1 MAKVHPNSIVDPSAQ
16 LAEDVEVGP
25 FCTVGAGVRLGPGSR
40 LISHVV
46 MDGDTSIGAGNTFYP
61 FCSIGLAS
69 QDKKYAGEPTRT
81 VIGDHNV
88 FRESCTVH
96 RGTVQDQGTTR
107 IGSRGL
113 FMAYAHVA
121 HDCVIGHDVI
131 LANAATLAGHV
142 RVGNWAILGGLAGV
156 HQFCRVGE
164 HAMVGGASCVLQDV
178 APYTLGQGNP
188 FSVSSVNAEGL
199 KRRGFS
205 VDAIAAVRNAYKVV
219 FRNNLTLKEA
229 IAELQA
235 HVSDPAAADDVRAAL
250 QPLLDFLQTPGRGLA
265 R

>member
-1 MAKVHPNSIVDPSAQ
+1 MAVVHPHAIVHPGAR
-16 LAEDVEVGP
+16 LASDVEVGP
-25 FCTVGAGVRLGPGSR
+25 FCTVSEGVTLGSGCK

-46 MDGDTSIGAGNTFYP
+46 IDGDTTIGEGNTFFP
-61 FCSIGLAS
+61 FCSIGMAS
-69 QDKKYAGEPTRT
+69 QDKKYANEPTRV
-81 VIGDHNV
+81 VIGDNNV

-96 RGTVQDQGTTR
+96 RGTAQDQGLTS

-121 HDCVIGHDVI
+121 HDCVVGDDVI
-131 LANAATLAGHV
+131 LANAATLGGHV
-142 RVGNWAILGGLAGV
+142 QVGNWAILGGLAGV
-156 HQFCRVGE
+156 HQFCRIGA

-188 FSVSSVNAEGL
+188 FSVSTVNAEGL

-205 VDAIAAVRNAYKVV
+205 PEAIIAVRNAYKIV

-229 IAELQA
+229 IAALEAELVLA
-235 HVSDPAAADDVRAAL
+235 TDDVTHAL
-250 QPLLDFLQTPGRGLA
+250 QTLIDFLQMPGRGLA

>member
-1 MAKVHPNSIVDPSAQ
+1 MAHVHALSVVHPSAK
-16 LAEDVEVGP
+16 LAPDVEVGP
-25 FCTVGAGVRLGPGSR
+25 FCTVGEAVVLGAGNK

-46 MDGDTSIGAGNTFYP
+46 IDGDTHIGAGNIFFP

-69 QDKKYAGEPTRT
+69 QDKKYANEPTKV
-81 VIGDHNV
+81 VIGDDNV

-96 RGTVQDQGTTR
+96 RGTVQDRGVTI

-121 HDCVIGHDVI
+121 HDCIVGDDVI
-131 LANAATLAGHV
+131 LANAATLGGHV
-142 RVGNWAILGGLAGV
+142 NVGNWAILGGLAGV
-156 HQFCRVGE
+156 HQFCRIGE

-178 APYTLGQGNP
+178 APYVLGQGNP
-188 FSVSSVNAEGL
+188 FSLSTVNSEGL

-205 VDAIAAVRNAYKVV
+205 ADAVTTVRNAFKTV

-229 IAELQA
+229 IAALETEMLTS
-235 HVSDPAAADDVRAAL
+235 SDDAKAAL
-250 QPLLDFLQTPGRGLA
+250 TPLVTFLQTPGRGLA

>member
-1 MAKVHPNSIVDPSAQ
+1 MAAVHPHSLVDSR
-16 LAEDVEVGP
+16 AEIAADVEIGP
-25 FCTVGAGVRLGPGSR
+25 FCTVGAGVKLGPGCK

-46 MDGDTSIGAGNTFYP
+46 IDGDTTVGSGNTFFP

-69 QDKKYAGEPTRT
+69 QDKKYANEPTRV
-81 VIGDHNV
+81 VIGDGNV

-96 RGTVQDQGTTR
+96 RGTAQDRGMTS

-121 HDCVIGHDVI
+121 HDCVVGDDVI
-131 LANAATLAGHV
+131 LANAATLGGHV

-156 HQFCRVGE
+156 HQFCRIGD

-188 FSVSSVNAEGL
+188 FSLSTVNSEGL

-205 VDAIAAVRNAYKVV
+205 VEAITAVRNAYKTV

-229 IAELQA
+229 IAALDAEVVLA
-235 HVSDPAAADDVRAAL
+235 SDDVKDAL
-250 QPLLDFLQTPGRGLA
+250 QVLINFLQTPGRGLA

>member
-1 MAKVHPNSIVDPSAQ
+1 MARAHALSVVHPAAK
-16 LAEDVEVGP
+16 LAPDVEVGP
-25 FCTVGAGVRLGPGSR
+25 FCTVGESVVIGAGCRLV
-40 LISHVV
+40 SHVV
-46 MDGDTSIGAGNTFYP
+46 IDGDTHVGRDNTFFP

-69 QDKKYAGEPTRT
+69 QDKKYANESTKV
-81 VIGDHNV
+81 VIGDDNV

-96 RGTVQDQGTTR
+96 RGTVQDCGVTS

-121 HDCVIGHDVI
+121 HDCIVGDDVI
-131 LANAATLAGHV
+131 LANAATLGGHV

-156 HQFCRVGE
+156 HQFCRIGE

-178 APYTLGQGNP
+178 APYVLGQGNP
-188 FSVSSVNAEGL
+188 FSLSTVNSEGM

-205 VDAIAAVRNAYKVV
+205 AEAVTTVRNAFKTV
-219 FRNNLTLKEA
+219 FRNGLTLKDAITALEA
-229 IAELQA
+229 EMLTS
-235 HVSDPAAADDVRAAL
+235 SDDAKAAL
-250 QPLLDFLQTPGRGLA
+250 MPLVAFLQTPGRGLA

>member
-1 MAKVHPNSIVDPSAQ
+1 MARAHALSVVHPAAK
-16 LAEDVEVGP
+16 LAPDVEVGP
-25 FCTVGAGVRLGPGSR
+25 FCTVGESVVIGAGCRLV
-40 LISHVV
+40 SHVV
-46 MDGDTSIGAGNTFYP
+46 IDGDTHVGRDNTFFP

-69 QDKKYAGEPTRT
+69 QDKKYANESTKV
-81 VIGDHNV
+81 VIGDDNV

-96 RGTVQDQGTTR
+96 RGTVQDCGVTS

-121 HDCVIGHDVI
+121 HDCIVGDDVI
-131 LANAATLAGHV
+131 LANAATLGGHV

-156 HQFCRVGE
+156 HQFCRIGE

-178 APYTLGQGNP
+178 APYVLGQGNP
-188 FSVSSVNAEGL
+188 FSLSTVNSEGM

-205 VDAIAAVRNAYKVV
+205 AEAVTTVRNAFKTV
-219 FRNNLTLKEA
+219 FRSGLTLKDAITALEA
-229 IAELQA
+229 EMLTS
-235 HVSDPAAADDVRAAL
+235 SDDAKAAL
-250 QPLLDFLQTPGRGLA
+250 MPLVAFLQTPGRGLA

>member
-1 MAKVHPNSIVDPSAQ
+1 MARVHNLSVVHPAAK
-16 LAEDVEVGP
+16 LASDVEVGP
-25 FCTVGAGVRLGPGSR
+25 FCTVGEGVVVGAGSR

-46 MDGDTSIGAGNTFYP
+46 IDGETNIGAGNTFFP

-69 QDKKYAGEPTRT
+69 QDKKYANEPTKV

-96 RGTVQDQGTTR
+96 RGTVQDSGVTT

-121 HDCVIGHDVI
+121 HDCVVGDDVI
-131 LANAATLAGHV
+131 LANAATLGGHV
-142 RVGNWAILGGLAGV
+142 HVGNWAILGGLAGV
-156 HQFCRVGE
+156 HQFCRIGE

-178 APYTLGQGNP
+178 APYVLGQGNP
-188 FSVSSVNAEGL
+188 FSLSTVNSEGL

-205 VDAIAAVRNAYKVV
+205 ADAVTTVRNAFKTV
-219 FRNNLTLKEA
+219 FRNGLTLKGA
-229 IAELQA
+229 ISSLEVEMLTS
-235 HVSDPAAADDVRAAL
+235 SDDAKAVLA
-250 QPLLDFLQTPGRGLA
+250 PLVAFLQTPGRGLA

>member
-1 MAKVHPNSIVDPSAQ
+1 MAQIHPLSIVHPSAQ
-16 LAEDVEVGP
+16 LADDVEIGP
-25 FCTVGAGVRLGPGSR
+25 FCTVGAGVVLGAKSQ

-46 MDGDTSIGAGNTFYP
+46 IDGDTRVGSGNIFYP

-69 QDKKYAGEPTRT
+69 QDKKYANESTR
-81 VIGDHNV
+81 VEIGDDNV

-96 RGTVQDQGTTR
+96 RGTAQDKGVTQ

-121 HDCVIGHDVI
+121 HDCVLGDDVI
-131 LANAATLAGHV
+131 LANAATLGGHV
-142 RVGNWAILGGLAGV
+142 RVGDWAIIGGLAGV
-156 HQFCRVGE
+156 HQFCRIGA

-178 APYTLGQGNP
+178 APYVLGQGNP
-188 FSVSSVNAEGL
+188 FSLSAVNSEGL

-205 VDAIAAVRNAYKVV
+205 ADAVTIVRNAFKTV
-219 FRNNLTLKEA
+219 FRNGLTLKEA
-229 IAELQA
+229 ITALEAEMLT
-235 HVSDPAAADDVRAAL
+235 STDDARAAL
-250 QPLLDFLQTPGRGLA
+250 KPLVAFLQTPGRGLA

>member
-1 MAKVHPNSIVDPSAQ
+1 MAHVHAMSVVHPAAKIAP
-16 LAEDVEVGP
+16 DVEVGP
-25 FCTVGAGVRLGPGSR
+25 FCTIGEGVAIGAGSR

-46 MDGDTSIGAGNTFYP
+46 VDGNTHIGSGNTFFP

-69 QDKKYAGEPTRT
+69 QDKKYANEPTK
-81 VIGDHNV
+81 VLIGDDNV

-96 RGTVQDQGTTR
+96 RGTVQDSGVTT

-121 HDCVIGHDVI
+121 HDCMIGDDVI
-131 LANAATLAGHV
+131 LANAATLGGHV
-142 RVGNWAILGGLAGV
+142 HVGNWAILGGLAGV
-156 HQFCRVGE
+156 HQFCRIGE

-178 APYTLGQGNP
+178 APYVLGQGNP
-188 FSVSSVNAEGL
+188 FSLSTVNSEGL

-205 VDAIAAVRNAYKVV
+205 AEAVSTVRNAFKTV
-219 FRNNLTLKEA
+219 FRNGLTLKEA
-229 IAELQA
+229 IAALEAEMLTS
-235 HVSDPAAADDVRAAL
+235 SDDAKTAL
-250 QPLLDFLQTPGRGLA
+250 TPLVTFLQTPGRGLA

>member
-1 MAKVHPNSIVDPSAQ
+1 MAHIHAMSVIHPMAK
-16 LAEDVEVGP
+16 LAPDVAVGP
-25 FCTVGAGVRLGPGSR
+25 FCTVGEGVVLGAGCK

-46 MDGDTSIGAGNTFYP
+46 IDGDTHVGTGNTFFP

-69 QDKKYAGEPTRT
+69 QDKKYANEATKV
-81 VIGDHNV
+81 VIGDDNV

-96 RGTVQDQGTTR
+96 RGTVQDRGVTT

-121 HDCVIGHDVI
+121 HDCTVGDDVI
-131 LANAATLAGHV
+131 LANAATLGGHV
-142 RVGNWAILGGLAGV
+142 NVGNWAILGGLAGV
-156 HQFCRVGE
+156 HQFCRIGE

-178 APYTLGQGNP
+178 APYVLGQGNP
-188 FSVSSVNAEGL
+188 FSLSTVNSEGL

-205 VDAIAAVRNAYKVV
+205 AEAITTVRNAFKTV
-219 FRNNLTLKEA
+219 FRNNLSLKEA
-229 IAELQA
+229 VAALEGEMLNS
-235 HVSDPAAADDVRAAL
+235 SDDARAAL
-250 QPLLDFLQTPGRGLA
+250 APLIVFLQAPGRGLA

>member
-1 MAKVHPNSIVDPSAQ
+1 MANIHAMSVVHPSAR
-16 LAEDVEVGP
+16 LAADVEIGP
-25 FCTVGAGVRLGPGSR
+25 FCTVGKGVILGAGCTLV
-40 LISHVV
+40 SHVV
-46 MDGDTSIGAGNTFYP
+46 IDGDTNIGSGNTFFP

-69 QDKKYAGEPTRT
+69 QDKKYANEPTKV
-81 VIGDHNV
+81 VIGNDNV

-96 RGTVQDQGTTR
+96 RGTVQDRGVTQ

-121 HDCVIGHDVI
+121 HDCVVGDDVI
-131 LANAATLAGHV
+131 LANAATLGGHV
-142 RVGNWAILGGLAGV
+142 HVGNWAILGGLAGV
-156 HQFCRVGE
+156 HQFCRIGE

-178 APYTLGQGNP
+178 APYVLGQGNP
-188 FSVSSVNAEGL
+188 FSLSTVNSEGL

-205 VDAIAAVRNAYKVV
+205 PEAVTTVRNAFKTV

-229 IAELQA
+229 IAALENEMQTSSGDA
-235 HVSDPAAADDVRAAL
+235 KAAL
-250 QPLLDFLQTPGRGLA
+250 TPLIAFLQTPGRGLA